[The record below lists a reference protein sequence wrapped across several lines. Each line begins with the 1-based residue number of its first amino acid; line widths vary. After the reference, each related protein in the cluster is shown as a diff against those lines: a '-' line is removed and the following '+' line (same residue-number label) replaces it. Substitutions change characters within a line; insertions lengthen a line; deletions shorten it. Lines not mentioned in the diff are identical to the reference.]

1 VQQLATQASAGDM
14 IRRKYRIATL
24 IYAALESLV
33 TLLSFL
39 TAYLLRAQLPSSY
52 FGQVFPFQSYVALLV
67 VILVLWNILFALVRL
82 RKQGLAQDWLEVT
95 QEVSLTVFA
104 GTVLISAAIFVLKY
118 EFISRPFIAIF
129 AIVNFLFLC
138 IFRVYARAG
147 VSQFTHNLDGER
159 QALIVGTNDK
169 AAKVAEALEEAHE
182 WGYRLVGVV
191 RAPNGATDAQT
202 VDSRLRQYPFIE
214 LERLGEVLRNHVVDE
229 VIFVVDKDALAH
241 LEEIFLI
248 CEEEGI
254 KTRVMLSFFPHVTSK
269 IYLEALQDLP
279 LLTFSTTPEND
290 YLLFIK
296 NIFDVLAA
304 AFALFLLAP
313 FMCLVALLVKLTS
326 PGPVIFRQ
334 VRCGLGGRKFVLYKF
349 RSMIL
354 EAEEVKDR
362 LNHLNEMSGPV
373 FKLSNDPRCT
383 PIGKWLRKFSIDE
396 LPQLVN
402 ILKGDMSFV
411 GPRPPIPEEVE
422 QYERWQRRRLRMKPG
437 LTCLWQAQG
446 RNDIDFDEWMKLDL
460 QYIDTWSLLLD
471 FKICLRTIPIVLLG
485 KGR

>member
-1 VQQLATQASAGDM
+1 M
-14 IRRKYRIATL
+14 IRRKYRIATV
-24 IYAALESLV
+24 IYASLESLV

-39 TAYLLRAQLPSSY
+39 AAYLLRAHLPSSY
-52 FGQVFPFQSYVALLV
+52 FGQVFPFQSYVGLLIV
-67 VILVLWNILFALVRL
+67 VLVLWNVLFALMRL
-82 RKQGLAQDWLEVT
+82 RKQGLAQDWFEVI

-104 GTVLISAAIFVLKY
+104 GTVLIGAAIFVLKY
-118 EFISRPFIAIF
+118 EFISRPFIGIF
-129 AIVNFLFLC
+129 ALLDFLFLC
-138 IFRVYARAG
+138 AFRIYAKAG
-147 VSQFTHNLDGER
+147 VSQFTHILDGER
-159 QALIVGTNDK
+159 QALIVGTSEK

-191 RAPNGATDAQT
+191 RAPNSMSEVQP
-202 VDSRLRQYPFIE
+202 VDSRLRRYPFIE
-214 LERLGEVLRNHVVDE
+214 IDRLGEVLRNHVVDE
-229 VIFVVDKDALAH
+229 VIFVVDKEALAR

-279 LLTFSTTPEND
+279 LLTFSTTPENE

-296 NIFDVLAA
+296 NIFDFLAA
-304 AFALFLLAP
+304 AFALVVLAP
-313 FMCLVALLVKLTS
+313 LLCLVALLVKLTS
-326 PGPVIFRQ
+326 PGPVIFSQ

-349 RSMIL
+349 RSMIV
-354 EAEEVKDR
+354 EAEKVKDR

-373 FKLSNDPRCT
+373 FKLSNDPRVT
-383 PIGKWLRKFSIDE
+383 PIGRWLRKFSIDE

-422 QYERWQRRRLRMKPG
+422 HYERWQRRRLRMKPG

-446 RNDIDFDEWMKLDL
+446 RNDIDFEEWMKLDL

>member
-1 VQQLATQASAGDM
+1 M

-24 IYAALESLV
+24 ILASLESLV

-39 TAYLLRAQLPSSY
+39 TAYLVRAHLPSSY
-52 FGQVFPFQSYVALLV
+52 FGQVFPFQSYVGLLI
-67 VILVLWNILFALVRL
+67 VILVLWNVLFALIRM
-82 RKQGLAQDWLEVT
+82 RKQGLAQDWFEVI

-138 IFRVYARAG
+138 AFRVYAKAG
-147 VSQFTHNLDGER
+147 VSQFTHILDGEH

-191 RAPNGATDAQT
+191 RAPNGTMEPQP

-214 LERLGEVLRNHVVDE
+214 IERLGEVLRNRVVDE

-269 IYLEALQDLP
+269 IYLEALHDLP
-279 LLTFSTTPEND
+279 LLTFSTTPENE

-296 NIFDVLAA
+296 NIFDVLTA
-304 AFALFLLAP
+304 AFALTLLAP
-313 FMCLVALLVKLTS
+313 PLCLVALLVKLTS

-349 RSMIL
+349 RSMIV
-354 EAEEVKDR
+354 EAEEVR
-362 LNHLNEMSGPV
+362 NRFNHLNEMSGPV

-437 LTCLWQAQG
+437 LTCLWQAEG
-446 RNDIDFDEWMKLDL
+446 RNDIDFEEWMKLDL

>member
-1 VQQLATQASAGDM
+1 M

-24 IYAALESLV
+24 IYASLESLV
-33 TLLSFL
+33 TVLSFL
-39 TAYLLRAQLPSSY
+39 TAYLLRDHLPSSL
-52 FGQVFPFQSYVALLV
+52 FGELFPFENYLGLLV
-67 VILVLWNILFALVRL
+67 VILILWNILFALIRI
-82 RKQGLAQDWLEVT
+82 RKQGLAQDWFEVI

-129 AIVNFLFLC
+129 AVVNFLFLC
-138 IFRVYARAG
+138 AFQIYARAG
-147 VSQFTHNLDGER
+147 VNQFTHILDGER
-159 QALIVGTNDK
+159 QAIIVGTNDK

-191 RAPNGATDAQT
+191 RAPNGATDAT
-202 VDSRLRQYPFIE
+202 VDSRLRRYPFIE
-214 LERLGEVLRNHVVDE
+214 IERLTEVLRNHVVDE
-229 VIFVVDKDALAH
+229 VIFVVDKEALAR

-279 LLTFSTTPEND
+279 LLTFSTTPENVF
-290 YLLFIK
+290 LLFIK
-296 NIFDVLAA
+296 NIFDVLAS
-304 AFALFLLAP
+304 AFALVLLAP
-313 FMCLVALLVKLTS
+313 FLCLVALLIKVTS

-354 EAEEVKDR
+354 EAEEVKDT
-362 LNHLNEMSGPV
+362 LHHLNEMSGPV
-373 FKLSNDPRCT
+373 FKLSKDPRCT

-422 QYERWQRRRLRMKPG
+422 HYERWQRRRLRMKPG
-437 LTCLWQAQG
+437 LTCLWQTQG

-460 QYIDTWSLLLD
+460 QYIDSWSLLLD

-485 KGR
+485 RGR

>member
-1 VQQLATQASAGDM
+1 M

-24 IYAALESLV
+24 IYASLESLV

-39 TAYLLRAQLPSSY
+39 AAYLLRAHFPSGY
-52 FGQVFPFQSYVALLV
+52 FGQVFPFRSYVGVLIV
-67 VILVLWNILFALVRL
+67 VLVLWNILFALIRL
-82 RKQGLAQDWLEVT
+82 RKQGLAQDWSEVV

-104 GTVLISAAIFVLKY
+104 GTVLIGAAIFVLKY

-129 AIVNFLFLC
+129 AVVNFVFLC
-138 IFRVYARAG
+138 VFRVYAKAG
-147 VSQFTHNLDGER
+147 VSQFTHLLDGER
-159 QALIVGTNDK
+159 QALIVGTDDK
-169 AAKVAEALEEAHE
+169 AAQVAKALEEAYE
-182 WGYRLVGVV
+182 WGYRLAGIV
-191 RAPNGATDAQT
+191 RAPVGTSSSQP
-202 VDSRLRQYPFIE
+202 VDSRLRHYPFIE
-214 LERLGEVLRNHVVDE
+214 LDQLSEALRKHVVDE
-229 VIFVVDKDALAH
+229 VIFVVDKDALAQ
-241 LEEIFLI
+241 LEEVFLI

-269 IYLEALQDLP
+269 IYLEALQNLP
-279 LLTFSTTPEND
+279 LLTFSTTPENE

-296 NIFDVLAA
+296 SIFDFLAS
-304 AFALFLLAP
+304 AFALTLLAP
-313 FMCLVALLVKLTS
+313 LLCIVALLVKVTS
-326 PGPVIFRQ
+326 PGPIIFRQ

-349 RSMIL
+349 RSMVV
-354 EAEEVKDR
+354 EAEEIKNR
-362 LNHLNEMSGPV
+362 LSHLNERSGPV

-383 PIGKWLRKFSIDE
+383 PIGRWLRKFSVDE
-396 LPQLVN
+396 LPQLWN

-422 QYERWQRRRLRMKPG
+422 HYERWQRRRLRMKPG

-471 FKICLRTIPIVLLG
+471 LKICLRTIPIVLLG